1 MKTLIILN
9 PVSAK
14 GRTME
19 LRKEIESEFKKQKL
33 DYQIHI
39 SKSLQDIMN
48 ATKKNLKNG
57 FTNFIGV
64 GGDGTIHYMANI
76 LAGTD
81 KNLGV
86 IPTGSGNDIAVNLG
100 LPSDVKSCCRI
111 IKKGAIKRLD
121 LGLINDKYYYLCIA
135 GSGFDSQ
142 VNDLANNTR
151 LPVKGPAKYSYS
163 VYKTLTTFKS
173 KKFFMDYNNSRR
185 EIFGM
190 MITASNMPSYG
201 GGMRITPD
209 ADPEDGLFDICI
221 IKRMSK
227 LHFVKVFPKVYEG
240 KHIEDSNVEIF
251 RTSYLKLDSEY
262 RFSVF
267 ADGEY
272 ICKLPASFKMVPK
285 KLNFIVPS

>member
-14 GRTME
+14 GRAMD
-19 LRKEIESEFKKQKL
+19 LRKEIESEFKKLKL

-39 SKSLQDIMN
+39 SKSLQDMMN

-111 IKKGAIKRLD
+111 IKKGATKRLD

-151 LPVKGPAKYSYS
+151 LPLKGPAKYSYS
-163 VYKTLTTFKS
+163 VYKTLITFKS
-173 KKFFMDYNNSRR
+173 KKFFMDYNNSQR
-185 EIFGM
+185 EVFGM

-227 LHFVKVFPKVYEG
+227 LHFIKVFPKVYEG

-272 ICKLPASFKMVPK
+272 ICKLPASFKVAPK
-285 KLNFIVPS
+285 KLNFIVSS

>member
-14 GRTME
+14 GRAMD
-19 LRKEIESEFKKQKL
+19 LRKEIESEFKKLKL

-39 SKSLQDIMN
+39 SKSLQDMMN

-111 IKKGAIKRLD
+111 IKKGATKRLD

-151 LPVKGPAKYSYS
+151 LPLKGPAKYSYS
-163 VYKTLTTFKS
+163 VYKTLITFKS
-173 KKFFMDYNNSRR
+173 KKFFMDYDNNQR
-185 EIFGM
+185 EFFGM

-209 ADPEDGLFDICI
+209 ADPEDGLLDICI

-285 KLNFIVPS
+285 KLNFIVSS

>member
-14 GRTME
+14 GRAMD
-19 LRKEIESEFKKQKL
+19 LRKEIESEFKKLKL

-39 SKSLQDIMN
+39 SKSLQDMMN

-100 LPSDVKSCCRI
+100 LPSDIKSCCRI
-111 IKKGAIKRLD
+111 IKKGATKRLD

-163 VYKTLTTFKS
+163 VYKTLITFKS
-173 KKFFMDYNNSRR
+173 KKFFMDYDNNQR

-209 ADPEDGLFDICI
+209 ADPEDGLLDICI

-272 ICKLPASFKMVPK
+272 ICKLPAIFKVVPK
-285 KLNFIVPS
+285 KLNFIVSS

>member
-14 GRTME
+14 GRAIDIRE
-19 LRKEIESEFKKQKL
+19 EIESEFKKLKI

-39 SKSLQDIMN
+39 SKSLQDMVN
-48 ATKKNLKNG
+48 TTRKNLKNG
-57 FTNFIGV
+57 FSNFIGV

-86 IPTGSGNDIAVNLG
+86 IPTGSGNDIAANLS
-100 LPSDVKSCCRI
+100 LPSDVKSCCSI
-111 IKKGAIKRLD
+111 IKKGTTKRLD

-151 LPVKGPAKYSYS
+151 LPIKGPAKYSYS
-163 VYKTLTTFKS
+163 VYKTLITFKS
-173 KKFFMDYNNSRR
+173 KKFFMDYNNNHR

-190 MITASNMPSYG
+190 MIAASIMPSYG
-201 GGMRITPD
+201 GGMKITPN

-227 LHFVKVFPKVYEG
+227 LHFIKVFPKVYEG
-240 KHIEDSNVEIF
+240 KHTEDNNVEIF
-251 RTSYLKLDSEY
+251 RTNHLKLDSEY
-262 RFSVF
+262 QFSVF

-272 ICKLPASFKMVPK
+272 ICKLPASFRVVPK
-285 KLNFIVPS
+285 MLNFIVSG

>member
-14 GRTME
+14 GRAME
-19 LRKEIESEFKKQKL
+19 FRKEIESEFKKLKL

-39 SKSLQDIMN
+39 SKSLQDMMN

-100 LPSDVKSCCRI
+100 LPSDIKSCCRI
-111 IKKGAIKRLD
+111 IKKGATKRLD

-163 VYKTLTTFKS
+163 VYKTLITFKS
-173 KKFFMDYNNSRR
+173 KKFFIDYDNNQR

-227 LHFVKVFPKVYEG
+227 LHFIKVFPKVYEG

-272 ICKLPASFKMVPK
+272 ICKLPASFKVAPK
-285 KLNFIVPS
+285 KLNFIVSS

>member
-14 GRTME
+14 GRAME
-19 LRKEIESEFKKQKL
+19 FRKEIESEFKKLKL
-33 DYQIHI
+33 DYQIHT
-39 SKSLQDIMN
+39 SKSLQDMMN
-48 ATKKNLKNG
+48 VTKKNLKNG

-111 IKKGAIKRLD
+111 IKKGATKRLD

-163 VYKTLTTFKS
+163 VYKTLITFKS
-173 KKFFMDYNNSRR
+173 KKFFIDYDNNQR

-227 LHFVKVFPKVYEG
+227 LHFIKVFPKVYEG

-285 KLNFIVPS
+285 KLNFIVSS

>member
-14 GRTME
+14 GRAME
-19 LRKEIESEFKKQKL
+19 FRKEIESEFKKLKL

-39 SKSLQDIMN
+39 SKSLQDMMN

-111 IKKGAIKRLD
+111 IKKGATKRLD

-163 VYKTLTTFKS
+163 VYKTLITFKS
-173 KKFFMDYNNSRR
+173 KKFFIDYDNSQR

-227 LHFVKVFPKVYEG
+227 LHFIKVFPKVYEG

-272 ICKLPASFKMVPK
+272 ICKLPASFKVAPK
-285 KLNFIVPS
+285 KLNFIVSS

>member
-14 GRTME
+14 GRAMD
-19 LRKEIESEFKKQKL
+19 LRKEIESEFKKLKL

-39 SKSLQDIMN
+39 SKSLQDMMN

-100 LPSDVKSCCRI
+100 LPSDIKSCCRI
-111 IKKGAIKRLD
+111 IKKGATKRLD

-163 VYKTLTTFKS
+163 VYKTLITFKS
-173 KKFFMDYNNSRR
+173 KKFFIDYDNNQR

-209 ADPEDGLFDICI
+209 ADPEDGLLDICI

-272 ICKLPASFKMVPK
+272 ICKLPAIFKVVPK
-285 KLNFIVPS
+285 KLNFIVSS

>member
-14 GRTME
+14 GRAME
-19 LRKEIESEFKKQKL
+19 FRKEIESEFKKLKL

-111 IKKGAIKRLD
+111 IKKGATKRLD

-163 VYKTLTTFKS
+163 VYKTLITFKS
-173 KKFFMDYNNSRR
+173 KKFFIDYDNNQR

-227 LHFVKVFPKVYEG
+227 LHFIKVFPKVYEG

-272 ICKLPASFKMVPK
+272 ICKLPAIFKVVPK
-285 KLNFIVPS
+285 KLNFIVSS

>member
-111 IKKGAIKRLD
+111 IKKGATKRLD

>member
-14 GRTME
+14 GRAMD
-19 LRKEIESEFKKQKL
+19 LRKEIESEFKKLKL

-39 SKSLQDIMN
+39 SKSLQDMMN

-111 IKKGAIKRLD
+111 IKKGATKRLD

-163 VYKTLTTFKS
+163 VYKTLITFKS
-173 KKFFMDYNNSRR
+173 KKFFMDYDNSQR
-185 EIFGM
+185 EVFGM

-227 LHFVKVFPKVYEG
+227 LHFIKVFPKVYEG

-262 RFSVF
+262 QFSVF

-272 ICKLPASFKMVPK
+272 ICKLPASFKVAPK
-285 KLNFIVPS
+285 KLNFIVSS

>member
-1 MKTLIILN
+1 MKTLIIFN
-9 PVSAK
+9 PSSAK
-14 GRTME
+14 GRAMDI
-19 LRKEIESEFKKQKL
+19 KEEIKAEFKKLKL
-33 DYQIHI
+33 DYQIHV
-39 SKSLQDIMN
+39 SKNLQDM
-48 ATKKNLKNG
+48 ASTTRKNLKNG
-57 FTNFIGV
+57 FSNFIGV

-76 LAGTD
+76 LAGTN

-100 LPSDVKSCCRI
+100 LPSDVKTCCSI
-111 IKKGAIKRLD
+111 IKKGAIKKLD
-121 LGLINDKYYYLCIA
+121 LGLINNKYYYLCIA

-151 LPVKGPAKYSYS
+151 LPIKGPAKYNYS
-163 VYKTLTTFKS
+163 VYKTLITFKS
-173 KKFFMDYNNSRR
+173 KRFFMDYNNNHR

-190 MITASNMPSYG
+190 MITASNMNSYG
-201 GGMRITPD
+201 GGMKITPD

-240 KHIEDSNVEIF
+240 KHTEDSKVEIF
-251 RTSYLKLDSEY
+251 RTGYLKLDSEY

-272 ICKLPASFKMVPK
+272 ICKLPASFKVVPK
-285 KLNFIVPS
+285 KLNFIVNG

>member
-14 GRTME
+14 GRAME
-19 LRKEIESEFKKQKL
+19 FRKEIESEFKKLKL

-39 SKSLQDIMN
+39 SKSLQDMMN

-100 LPSDVKSCCRI
+100 LPSDIKSCCRI
-111 IKKGAIKRLD
+111 IKKGATKRLD

-163 VYKTLTTFKS
+163 VYKTLITFKS
-173 KKFFMDYNNSRR
+173 KKFFMDYDNNQR

-209 ADPEDGLFDICI
+209 ADPEDGLLDICI

-272 ICKLPASFKMVPK
+272 ICKLPAIFKVVPK
-285 KLNFIVPS
+285 KLNFIVSS

>member
-14 GRTME
+14 GRAVD
-19 LRKEIESEFKKQKL
+19 LRKEIESEFKKLKL

-39 SKSLQDIMN
+39 SKSLQDMMN

-111 IKKGAIKRLD
+111 IKKGATKRLD

-163 VYKTLTTFKS
+163 VYKTLITFKS
-173 KKFFMDYNNSRR
+173 KKFFMDYDNSQR
-185 EIFGM
+185 EVFGM

-227 LHFVKVFPKVYEG
+227 LHFIKVFPKVYEG

-272 ICKLPASFKMVPK
+272 ICKLPASFKVAPK
-285 KLNFIVPS
+285 KLNFIVSS

>member
-14 GRTME
+14 GRAMD
-19 LRKEIESEFKKQKL
+19 LRKEIESEFKKLKL

-39 SKSLQDIMN
+39 SKSLQDMMN
-48 ATKKNLKNG
+48 ATKKKLKNG

-64 GGDGTIHYMANI
+64 GGDGTIHYIANI

-111 IKKGAIKRLD
+111 IKKGATKRLD
-121 LGLINDKYYYLCIA
+121 LGLINDKYCYLCIA

-163 VYKTLTTFKS
+163 VYKTLITFKS
-173 KKFFMDYNNSRR
+173 KKFFMDYNNNQR

-209 ADPEDGLFDICI
+209 ADPEDGLLDICI

-262 RFSVF
+262 QFSVF

-272 ICKLPASFKMVPK
+272 ICKLPASFKVAPK
-285 KLNFIVPS
+285 KLNFIVSS

>member
-14 GRTME
+14 GRAMD
-19 LRKEIESEFKKQKL
+19 LRKEIESEFKKLKL

-39 SKSLQDIMN
+39 SKSLQDMMN

-64 GGDGTIHYMANI
+64 GGDGTIHYIANI

-111 IKKGAIKRLD
+111 IKKGATKRLD

-163 VYKTLTTFKS
+163 VYKTLITFKS
-173 KKFFMDYNNSRR
+173 KKFFMDYNNNQR

-209 ADPEDGLFDICI
+209 ADPEDGLLDICI

-262 RFSVF
+262 QFSVF

-272 ICKLPASFKMVPK
+272 ICKLPASFKVAPK
-285 KLNFIVPS
+285 KLNFIVSS

>member
-14 GRTME
+14 GRAVD
-19 LRKEIESEFKKQKL
+19 LRKEIDSEFKKLKL

-111 IKKGAIKRLD
+111 IKKGATKRLD

-163 VYKTLTTFKS
+163 VYKTLITFKS
-173 KKFFMDYNNSRR
+173 KKFFMDYDNNQR
-185 EIFGM
+185 EFFGM

-209 ADPEDGLFDICI
+209 ADPEDGLLDICI

-272 ICKLPASFKMVPK
+272 ICKLPASFKVVPK
-285 KLNFIVPS
+285 KLNFIVSS